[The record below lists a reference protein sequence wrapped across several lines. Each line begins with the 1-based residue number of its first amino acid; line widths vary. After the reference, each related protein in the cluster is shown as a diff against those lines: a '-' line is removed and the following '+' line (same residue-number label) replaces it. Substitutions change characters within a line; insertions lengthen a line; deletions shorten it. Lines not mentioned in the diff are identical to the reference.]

1 MAKQLKSTLKNHE
14 QVKMDSIDRK
24 IIEILIR
31 DARISYSDLAKQVGL
46 SRVRVKDRV
55 VELQQ
60 KGVIE
65 EFTIQVPAKYLGKPL
80 PVFFD
85 ILISPEQLE
94 KAAETISQHQ
104 DIVIVY
110 QMSGRN
116 ALHTHGFFSDID
128 DVSDFINTFLSIIP
142 GVKNIETE
150 FLLRRFKAR
159 RSLMV

>member
-1 MAKQLKSTLKNHE
+1 MDKHTNIMNDHD
-14 QVKMDSIDRK
+14 QVKIDGVDRK
-24 IIEILIR
+24 IIEILIGN
-31 DARISYSDLAKQVGL
+31 ARISYSDLAKEVGL

-55 VELQQ
+55 VALQK
-60 KGVIE
+60 KGIIE
-65 EFTIQVPAKYLGKPL
+65 EFTIQVPARYLGKPL

-85 ILISPEQLE
+85 IQVAPGYIEESAEKIS
-94 KAAETISQHQ
+94 KHN

-116 ALHTHGFFSDID
+116 SLHTHGFFADID
-128 DVSDFINTFLSIIP
+128 EVSEFINNFLSSIN

-150 FLLRRFKAR
+150 FLLRRFKAQ